1 MSALRVLAT
10 AMLVV
15 LAVGCTRPASAPP
28 LAVGATVDTLGRV
41 VAHVY
46 AAALRSAGSPGQVV
60 IVDDPI
66 GELSSG
72 TVTVAPGFTGRL
84 LRLFQPE
91 ATVRSD
97 KQVYRTMVAALP
109 EGITAGDYAT
119 AAEDKP
125 ALAVTEATAE
135 RWGDSDLAAAVRH
148 CGALTAVGAVTGTRT
163 PATVG
168 SCRLPTAQ
176 EFSSDTVLFAA
187 LRQGELTAA
196 WTSTADTGLP
206 EEVTVLA
213 DTTPARVQ
221 AENVVPLY
229 RRHVLAEH
237 QVLALNQVAGVL
249 DTAALVEMVQQVDVG
264 TDPRAAAEDWLAEHP
279 LGR

>member
-1 MSALRVLAT
+1 MTALRGLMAV
-10 AMLVV
+10 MLGV
-15 LAVGCTRPASAPP
+15 LAVGCSGPPAEPP
-28 LAVGATVDTLGRV
+28 MAVGATSDVLGRV

-46 AAALRSAGSPGQVV
+46 AAALSSAGTPAQVIV
-60 IVDDPI
+60 VDDPI
-66 GELSSG
+66 DELSAG

-84 LRLFQPE
+84 LRLFQPA
-91 ATVRSD
+91 ATARSD

-125 ALAVTEATAE
+125 ALAVTDSTAK
-135 RWGDSDLAAAVRH
+135 RWGDSDLAALVRH
-148 CGALTAVGAVTGTRT
+148 CSALSAVGAVTGART
-163 PATVG
+163 PAAVG
-168 SCRLPTAQ
+168 SCHLPQ
-176 EFSSDTVLFAA
+176 VKEFASDTVLFAA
-187 LRQGELTAA
+187 LRQGEITAA
-196 WTSTADTGLP
+196 WTSTAETSVPQEL
-206 EEVTVLA
+206 TVLA
-213 DTTPARVQ
+213 DTPPSRVQ

-237 QVLALNQVAGVL
+237 QVLPLNQVAGVL
-249 DTAALVEMVQQVDVG
+249 DTAALVEMVQRVDVG